1 MLILACQAPGES
13 ALVTDPSGYP
23 WAMSLELLPLLD
35 ALWRLE
41 RMPSHTR
48 ALFRELTRPEGHLT
62 MLVIVA
68 GLLLAWLLARWM
80 SRRLVSRGR
89 HPRVAQWSDRLAWPV
104 LALGLVGVIH
114 ALDLPGLSDR
124 VLELGQTLLLA
135 LVIIRSLLLLTRQ
148 TFSAASAWL
157 GPLERTLSVIIW
169 LGVALQVLGLLPLII
184 ETLDRIAIP
193 LGKSRL
199 SMLQAITG
207 LVTLAVTSLV
217 ALWAGS
223 ALDARLASTTSVPQ
237 GARAVIG
244 RTARPLLLLV
254 ALLVTLPL
262 VGIDL
267 TMLSV
272 FGGALGVGL
281 GFGLQKIAAN
291 YISGFIILLD
301 QSIVPGRLIR
311 VDRFRGVVSDIRTR
325 YTVLKG
331 LDGVESVVPNEML
344 VGSVVESETF
354 TDTVTRVP
362 LQLGVSYASDVE
374 RAMQIMVE
382 AAQEQPR
389 VLETPP
395 PRAFL
400 ASFGDSGIQ
409 LELGMWIRDPQ
420 MGTLDLRSAINLQI
434 LRRFRD
440 EGIEMPFPQR
450 EVTLRRAGPQTTRTL
465 S

>member
-1 MLILACQAPGES
+1 MNPAIP
-13 ALVTDPSGYP
+13 P
-23 WAMSLELLPLLD
+23 WLD

-41 RMPSHTR
+41 RLPSPTR
-48 ALFRELTRPEGHLT
+48 SLYRELTRPEGHLT
-62 MLVIVA
+62 LLVLAA
-68 GLLLAWLLARWM
+68 GLLVAWLLARWM
-80 SRRLVSRGR
+80 SRRLVSRVR
-89 HPRVAQWSDRLAWPV
+89 HPRVAEWSDRVAWPV
-104 LALGLVGVIH
+104 LALSLVGLVH
-114 ALDLPGLSDR
+114 ALDLPMLSDR
-124 VLELGQTLLLA
+124 VLELGLTLMLA
-135 LVIIRSLLLLTRQ
+135 MVIIRSLLLLTRQ
-148 TFSAASAWL
+148 TFSLASGWL
-157 GPLERTLSVIIW
+157 SPFERTLSVVIW
-169 LGVALQVLGLLPLII
+169 LGVALQVLGLLPLLL
-184 ETLDRIAIP
+184 ETLDRIAMP

-199 SMLQAITG
+199 SLLQVITG
-207 LVTLAVTSLV
+207 MVTLAVTSLV

-223 ALDARLASTTSVPQ
+223 ALDARLASHQTLPQ

-244 RTARPLLLLV
+244 RTARPLLLLI

-325 YTVLKG
+325 YTILKG

-344 VGSVVESETF
+344 VASVVESETF

-382 AAQEQPR
+382 AAQAQPR

-409 LELGMWIRDPQ
+409 LELGLWIRDPQ
-420 MGTLDLRSAINLQI
+420 LGTLDLRSAINLQI
-434 LRRFRD
+434 LSRFRE
-440 EGIEMPFPQR
+440 EGIDMPFPQR
-450 EVTLRRAGPQTTRTL
+450 EVTLRRAR
-465 S
+465 